1 MPCSDITHT
10 VRSWYFETYFSM
22 TQTGM
27 DKKDSS
33 DSAVTCGALEKAK
46 FCLGWS
52 GGEMG
57 LVKLPVPG
65 RSTNLD

>member
-1 MPCSDITHT
+1 
-10 VRSWYFETYFSM
+10 M

-27 DKKDSS
+27 DEKKSS
-33 DSAVTCGALEKAK
+33 VGAVNGGALEKAK

-52 GGEMG
+52 GGAMVLG
-57 LVKLPVPG
+57 KPPVQG

>member
-1 MPCSDITHT
+1 
-10 VRSWYFETYFSM
+10 M

-27 DKKDSS
+27 DKKNISV
-33 DSAVTCGALEKAK
+33 SAVTGGALEKAK

-52 GGEMG
+52 GGAMVLG
-57 LVKLPVPG
+57 KFSVPG